1 MVLEELS
8 KSDSMSLDML
18 LDFVQQNINLARPAE
33 VNVPWLIS

>member
-8 KSDSMSLDML
+8 KSDSVSLDML
-18 LDFVQQNINLARPAE
+18 FDFVQQNINLARPAE